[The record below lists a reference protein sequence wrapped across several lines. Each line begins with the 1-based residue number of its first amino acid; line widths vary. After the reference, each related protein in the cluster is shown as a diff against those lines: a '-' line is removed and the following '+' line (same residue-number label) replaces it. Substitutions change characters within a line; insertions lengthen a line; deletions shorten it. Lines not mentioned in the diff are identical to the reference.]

1 MPDDATSA
9 APAPT
14 APAPDDGGSRRS
26 AFSGGVWSA
35 TSTVAPMALAL
46 ALSVV
51 ISRELGPEVLG
62 QQSLVAYVA
71 SLMFSVAI
79 YSFTSA
85 SVQLLSSARGARD
98 DARLAHLS
106 RWSFA
111 AHLTGGG
118 LAATTLLVTG
128 LARSEFQVLW
138 FLAAATALVDSVGWA
153 YASRD
158 IALHGWR
165 RTASRRL
172 LAQSL
177 GPALGIV
184 AVLVGL
190 GVQGVFAA
198 QLLVALC
205 LTVVLRRL
213 GRTADAPAASDL
225 PAPPWRPVLRLWSLF
240 ALSTIIIQVVERR
253 LELVFL
259 DQLHDAETV
268 AMFSVAF
275 NVVGLPLLLS
285 ASLIGAAMPAIARRH
300 AQDPAVVLATMSRAA
315 RVLVAAN
322 LVLCAGTVTVGPG
335 LVVAVYGPEFAEA
348 AGLVR
353 YLGLTLL
360 LAPLGH
366 LCQALWTGTG
376 NLRPVLVAGG
386 TGAVVD
392 IVLAATLIPALAAEG
407 AAVATIAAQTTVA
420 GIVIGYTFRR
430 GLRLQLRPGHLLRA
444 ATVAVAAGLAATAC
458 VALAGGWV
466 GTVLSVPAFVLVALL
481 GSRFVGVVD
490 PEDVDWL
497 ATTLPAAVER
507 PVRAVTRRPRGRRR
521 AA

>member
-1 MPDDATSA
+1 VPDDTASA
-9 APAPT
+9 AAAT
-14 APAPDDGGSRRS
+14 RDDGGSRRS
-26 AFSGGVWSA
+26 AFSGGAWSA
-35 TSTVAPMALAL
+35 TATVAPMALVL

-51 ISRELGPEVLG
+51 ISRELGAEVLG

-79 YSFTSA
+79 YSFTAA
-85 SVQLLSSARGARD
+85 SVQLLSSARGAGDR
-98 DARLAHLS
+98 ARLAHLS

-118 LAATTLLVTG
+118 LASTILLVTG
-128 LARSEFQVLW
+128 LARSEYPALW
-138 FLAAATALVDSVGWA
+138 FMAAATALIDSVGWA

-177 GPALGIV
+177 GPALGIA
-184 AVLVGL
+184 AVYAGL
-190 GVQGVFAA
+190 GVHGVFAA
-198 QLLVALC
+198 QLLVAAC

-213 GRTADAPAASDL
+213 GRTAGAPDPSVL
-225 PAPPWRPVLRLWSLF
+225 PTPPWRPVLRLWSLF
-240 ALSTIIIQVVERR
+240 ALSSVIIQVVERR

-259 DQLHDAETV
+259 DQLHDPETV

-300 AQDPAVVLATMSRAA
+300 AQDPDVVLGTLSRAA
-315 RVLVAAN
+315 RVLAAAN

-335 LVVAVYGPEFAEA
+335 LVLAVYGPEFGEA
-348 AGLVR
+348 ASLVR

-366 LCQALWTGTG
+366 LCTALWTGTG

-392 IVLAATLIPALAAEG
+392 LVLAATLIPGLAAKG

-420 GIVIGYTFRR
+420 VIIVGYTFRR
-430 GLRLQLRPGHLLRA
+430 GLRLQLRPSHLLRA
-444 ATVAVAAGLAATAC
+444 ATVAVAAGAAATAC
-458 VALAGGWV
+458 TVLVDGWV
-466 GTVLSVPAFVLVALL
+466 GTVLSIPAFVVVAVL
-481 GSRFVGVVD
+481 GSRFVGVVA

-507 PVRAVTRRPRGRRR
+507 PVRAVTRPAPER
-521 AA
+521 ARTS

>member
-1 MPDDATSA
+1 LPDESAGTA
-9 APAPT
+9 APVR
-14 APAPDDGGSRRS
+14 DEHGSRRS

-35 TSTVAPMALAL
+35 GSTVAPMALAL

-51 ISRELGPEVLG
+51 ISRELGAEVLG

-98 DARLAHLS
+98 EARLAHLS

-111 AHLTGGG
+111 AHLVGGG
-118 LAATTLLVTG
+118 LAATLLLVTG
-128 LARSEFQVLW
+128 LARTEYQALW
-138 FLAAATALVDSVGWA
+138 FLAAVTALVDSVGWA

-158 IALHGWR
+158 IALNGWR

-172 LAQSL
+172 PAQAL

-184 AVLVGL
+184 AVYAGL

-198 QLLVALC
+198 QLVVALG
-205 LTVVLRRL
+205 LTLVLRRL
-213 GRTADAPAASDL
+213 GRTAEAPAPSDL

-240 ALSTIIIQVVERR
+240 ALSTIIVQVVERR

-259 DQLHDAETV
+259 DQLHDPETV

-300 AQDPAVVLATMSRAA
+300 AEDPQVVVATLSRAA

-335 LVVAVYGPEFAEA
+335 LVVAVYGADFGEA

-366 LCQALWTGTG
+366 LCTALWTGTG
-376 NLRPVLVAGG
+376 RLRPVLVAGA

-392 IVLAATLIPALAAEG
+392 LVLAVALIPRFAAEG

-420 GIVIGYTFRR
+420 AIVIGYTFRR
-430 GLRLQLRPGHLLRA
+430 GLRLQLRPGRLLRA
-444 ATVAVAAGLAATAC
+444 AVVAVAAGAAATAC
-458 VALAGGWV
+458 AVLLGGWL
-466 GTVLSVPAFVLVALL
+466 GTLLSVPAFALVVVL

-497 ATTLPAAVER
+497 ATTLPAKVER
-507 PVRAVTRRPRGRRR
+507 IVRAVTRPPRQPV
-521 AA
+521 AAP

>member
-1 MPDDATSA
+1 MVHQHDSAGDAVEQVGAPGPD
-9 APAPT
+9 P
-14 APAPDDGGSRRS
+14 GSRRT

-35 TSTVAPMALAL
+35 GSTVAPMALTL
-46 ALSVV
+46 LLSVV
-51 ISRELGPEVLG
+51 ISRELGAAVLG

-85 SVQLLSSARGARD
+85 SVQLLSNARGHRD
-98 DARLAHLS
+98 DARLAHLA
-106 RWSFA
+106 RWSFL
-111 AHLTGGG
+111 AHLAGGG
-118 LAATTLLVTG
+118 LAAGTLLVTG
-128 LARSEFQVLW
+128 LLRTEYQSLW
-138 FLAAATALVDSVGWA
+138 FLAAATAVVDAVGWA

-158 IALHGWR
+158 IALRGWR
-165 RTASRRL
+165 PTASRRL
-172 LAQSL
+172 LAQST

-184 AVLVGL
+184 AVLAGL

-198 QLLVALC
+198 QLVVALC

-213 GRTADAPAASDL
+213 SRRVDAPVAPQL

-240 ALSTIIIQVVERR
+240 ALSTIIVQVVERR

-259 DQLHDAETV
+259 DQLHDPETV
-268 AMFSVAF
+268 AMYSVAF
-275 NVVGLPLLLS
+275 NVVGLPLILS

-300 AQDPAVVLATMSRAA
+300 AQDPGVVLTTMSRAA
-315 RVLVAAN
+315 RILVAAN

-335 LVVAVYGPEFAEA
+335 LVVAVYGPEFGEA

-353 YLGLTLL
+353 WLGLTLL

-392 IVLAATLIPALAAEG
+392 IVLAATLIPSLAAEG

-420 GIVIGYTFRR
+420 GIVVGYTFRR
-430 GLRLQLRPGHLLRA
+430 GLHLQLRPAHLARA
-444 ATVAVAAGLAATAC
+444 AAVAIAAGLAATAC
-458 VALAGGWV
+458 VALVGGWV
-466 GTVLSVPAFVLVALL
+466 GTLVSVPAFAVVALL
-481 GSRFVGVVD
+481 GSRLVGVVD
-490 PEDVDWL
+490 PDDVDWL
-497 ATTLPAAVER
+497 ADTLPAAVER
-507 PVRAVTRRPRGRRR
+507 PLRAVTRSHRRT
-521 AA
+521 A

>member
-1 MPDDATSA
+1 MPQHSTSASADAT
-9 APAPT
+9 APGPH
-14 APAPDDGGSRRS
+14 PGGARRS
-26 AFSGGVWSA
+26 AFSGGAWSA
-35 TSTVAPMALAL
+35 TATVAPMALVL

-51 ISRELGPEVLG
+51 ISRELGPDVLG
-62 QQSLVAYVA
+62 QQSLVAYVGA
-71 SLMFSVAI
+71 LAFSVAT
-79 YSFTSA
+79 YSCVSA
-85 SVQLLSSARGARD
+85 SVQLLSSAHGARD
-98 DARLAHLS
+98 QARLAHLS
-106 RWSFA
+106 RWSFV

-118 LAATTLLVTG
+118 LAASVLLVTG
-128 LARSEFQVLW
+128 LARTDYRELW
-138 FLAAATALVDSVGWA
+138 FVAAATVLVDSVGWA

-177 GPALGIV
+177 GPTLGIV

-198 QLLVALC
+198 QLLVSVC
-205 LTVVLRRL
+205 LAVVL
-213 GRTADAPAASDL
+213 GRIGRSTTAPAASAF

-240 ALSTIIIQVVERR
+240 VLSTVIVQVVERR

-259 DQLHDAETV
+259 DQLHEPETV

-285 ASLIGAAMPAIARRH
+285 ASLIGSAMPAIARRH
-300 AQDPAVVLATMSRAA
+300 AQDPSVVLGTMSRAA
-315 RVLVAAN
+315 RVLVAVN

-335 LVVAVYGPEFAEA
+335 LVVAVYGPDFAEA

-386 TGAVVD
+386 AGAVVD
-392 IVLAATLIPALAAEG
+392 IVLAATLIPAFAAEG
-407 AAVATIAAQTTVA
+407 AVVATVAAQTTVA
-420 GIVIGYTFRR
+420 GIVIVYTFRR
-430 GLRLQLRPGHLLRA
+430 GLRLQLRIGRLVRA
-444 ATVAVAAGLAATAC
+444 AAVAIAAGLAATAC
-458 VALAGGWV
+458 VSLVGGWV
-466 GTVLSVPAFVLVALL
+466 GTALSVPAFVAVVLL

-497 ATTLPAAVER
+497 ATTLPAGVER
-507 PVRAVTRRPRGRRR
+507 LVRALTRRPRGRRR